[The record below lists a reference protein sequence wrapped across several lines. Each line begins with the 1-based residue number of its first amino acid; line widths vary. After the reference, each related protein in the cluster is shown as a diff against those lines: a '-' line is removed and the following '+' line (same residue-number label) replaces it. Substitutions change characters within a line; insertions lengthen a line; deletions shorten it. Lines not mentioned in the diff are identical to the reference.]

1 MVGVVSG
8 PEMVSGGSSGEDEW
22 PEDVLLTIGKDQALR
37 TRRDE
42 LNALKRLGVGAC
54 NVCMSVNS

>member
-1 MVGVVSG
+1 MVGMESG

-22 PEDVLLTIGKDQALR
+22 PEDVLLTNGKDQALR

-42 LNALKRLGVGAC
+42 LNAVKTLGRWA
-54 NVCMSVNS
+54 